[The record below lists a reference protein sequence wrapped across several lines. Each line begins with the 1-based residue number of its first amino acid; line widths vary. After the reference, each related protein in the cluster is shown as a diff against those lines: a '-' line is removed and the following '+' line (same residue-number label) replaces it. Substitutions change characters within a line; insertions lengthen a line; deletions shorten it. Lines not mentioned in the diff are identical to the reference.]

1 MRGSSSGNSSKT
13 AMAVVMAQRQWA
25 AEMRSVGSTAA
36 AVMVAMAQHDGAAQW
51 SKCKSSCA
59 RADSGCALVTWAAP
73 KWLGLL
79 SSARLYSTIPSV
91 RQHPIFVFACSCR
104 CVGANWYDQDD
115 EDDNSNIGGN
125 DDNNDGFYC
134 VVVPSPV
141 TGWQTQAKLAG
152 SSISGGSFSGGSGS
166 GGIGSG
172 SCMEQG
178 RQHICC

>member
-1 MRGSSSGNSSKT
+1 MCGSGSGNSSGL
-13 AMAVVMAQRQWA
+13 AIAVVMAQRQWA

-36 AVMVAMAQHDGAAQW
+36 AVMVAIAQRNGAARW
-51 SKCKSSCA
+51 SKRKSGCA
-59 RADSGCALVTWAAP
+59 LADSGCALVTWAAP

-79 SSARLYSTIPSV
+79 SLARLYFAIPSV
-91 RQHPIFVFACSCR
+91 RQHPIVIFACGCR
-104 CVGANWYDQDD
+104 CVGANWYDRDD
-115 EDDNSNIGGN
+115 EDSNSNVGEN
-125 DDNNDGFYC
+125 DDDNDGFYC

-141 TGWQTQAKLAG
+141 TGWRTQAKLAG
-152 SSISGGSFSGGSGS
+152 GSISGGSFSGGSGS